1 MQLSRQ
7 RFEVHIRQWS
17 RSRYK
22 AITVQYHL
30 IYPLPAMITSNIIHN
45 ISMTVLEQ
53 HNILRGKRHRFRV
66 RISTLTQLVPTTEEI
81 AKHLETEKDQVDVI
95 LLDFVK
101 ALDKVAYCKLLHKPT
116 ATFQK

>member
-1 MQLSRQ
+1 
-7 RFEVHIRQWS
+7 
-17 RSRYK
+17 
-22 AITVQYHL
+22 
-30 IYPLPAMITSNIIHN
+30 MITSNIIHN

-81 AKHLETEKDQVDVI
+81 ANHLETEKDQVDVI